1 VEDGAEGEDDA
12 DDGEDGE
19 EGEEDLG
26 GLADVAASR
35 HGRRDDPGVL
45 GWAALPSQ
53 VARVVGGC
61 CACACP

>member
-35 HGRRDDPGVL
+35 HGRRDTRVP
-45 GWAALPSQ
+45 
-53 VARVVGGC
+53 VASRWRAWWVGGWLL
-61 CACACP
+61 CPCP

>member
-26 GLADVAASR
+26 GLAHVAAW
-35 HGRRDDPGVL
+35 HGRRSVESL
-45 GWAALPSQ
+45 LVS
-53 VARVVGGC
+53 GG
-61 CACACP
+61 AVPVRP